1 MSTLNETLPPPEVA
15 ILERLLEPEFSDL
28 SPEFARRL
36 VALEFRPEDVDRL
49 HALGAKA
56 RTGTLTPEEDAAL
69 EAYLRVGHM
78 LNIMKLKAREIL
90 LASDSRP

>member
-1 MSTLNETLPPPEVA
+1 MSTLEETLPPVEA
-15 ILERLLEPEFSDL
+15 GILERLLEPGFDDL

-36 VALEFRPEDVDRL
+36 VALEFQQCDADRL

-56 RTGTLTPEEDAAL
+56 RAGTLTPDEDAEL

-78 LNIMKLKAREIL
+78 LNILKLKARSFL
-90 LASDSRP
+90 RRSDSGR